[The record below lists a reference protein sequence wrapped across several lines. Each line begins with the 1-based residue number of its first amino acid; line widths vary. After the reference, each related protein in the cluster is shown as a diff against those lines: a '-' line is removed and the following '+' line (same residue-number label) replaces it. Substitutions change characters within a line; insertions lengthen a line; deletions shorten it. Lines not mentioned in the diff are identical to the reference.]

1 MQSEAF
7 MAVEF
12 SITLYSSLMM
22 GAESLLEM
30 LVYSLFIHVM
40 LQLAQDVTHRMGNIG
55 MLLLFTHLACFCS
68 RLKR

>member
-12 SITLYSSLMM
+12 SITLYSSLMTRK
-22 GAESLLEM
+22 ETVLEM
-30 LVYSLFIHVM
+30 LVYSTFIHIM

-55 MLLLFTHLACFCS
+55 MLLLFTHLACVCL